1 MKKIVHLLYPGIG
14 GTSSVVFNIVDSN
27 KTEKKWKD
35 FLIFSGP
42 NISKRNKDILKKT
55 KCKYFFNKSIKY
67 LSFLTWHKIFF
78 KILTEKPDA
87 IFVHNFDIFP
97 ALIYKMILRKKIFY
111 VDHFPHY
118 GKIGIKLKIVY
129 FIIKFSFDKIVVLNK
144 EKFNFFLNKNIIKKK
159 IILIP
164 NGIKN
169 IKNSKKKKFSKN
181 RLIIGMASRINNNKY
196 HELIIDVFNSK
207 EIRNKNIYCYFAGE
221 GEKIEYLK
229 NKVKSFFLN
238 KKIIFLGNLNEK
250 KLNDFYKKLDL
261 YIQASKGEVLS
272 ISMLEAF
279 NYQVPVLGSN
289 VEGINNLLIPN
300 KKIGILF
307 NNNKKSLLKKII
319 FFYKLNSKKKLEYSQ
334 RQKEYF
340 YKNFTSKIM
349 FKGYGKLVEKI
360 K

>member
-14 GTSSVVFNIVDSN
+14 GTSSVVFNILEIN

-42 NISKRNKDILKKT
+42 NFSKRNKDILKKT

-87 IFVHNFDIFP
+87 IFVHSFDIFP
-97 ALIYKMILRKKIFY
+97 ALIYKMILRKKVFY

-118 GKIGIKLKIVY
+118 GKIGIKLRFVY
-129 FIIKFSFDKIVVLNK
+129 FIIKFSFDNIVVLNK
-144 EKFNFFLNKNIIKKK
+144 EKFNFFLNTNIVKKK
-159 IILIP
+159 ITLIP

-169 IKNSKKKKFSKN
+169 IEKSNKKKFSKN

-196 HELIIDVFNSK
+196 HELIIDVFNSI

-221 GEKIEYLK
+221 GEKIEFLK
-229 NKVKSFFLN
+229 KKVKNLFLN
-238 KKIIFLGNLNEK
+238 KKIIFLGNLNETN
-250 KLNDFYKKLDL
+250 LNYFYKKLDL

-289 VEGINNLLIPN
+289 VEGIKNLLIPK
-300 KKIGILF
+300 KKIGIIF
-307 NNNKKSLLKKII
+307 NNNKKSLVKKIL

-340 YKNFTSKIM
+340 IKNFTSKEM
-349 FKGYGKLVEKI
+349 FRGYNKLVEKI
-360 K
+360 